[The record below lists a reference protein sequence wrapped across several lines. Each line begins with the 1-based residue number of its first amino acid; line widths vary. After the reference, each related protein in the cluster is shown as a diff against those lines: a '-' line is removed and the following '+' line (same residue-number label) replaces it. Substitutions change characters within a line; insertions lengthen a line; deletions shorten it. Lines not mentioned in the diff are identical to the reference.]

1 MCCCLVV
8 CREHLTWPWPLLQVG
23 PAARHAA
30 SYKNSRWQGALG
42 SRGQTGATSPVI
54 TSWFWSHRDTLRL
67 KRSSSWPLRELR
79 EYRKCMA
86 NSVLTCKT
94 TKQNKAGSLRAF
106 DEGSKPLIKVNFTS
120 QGQPLNGQA
129 TQQRRCHYKNPPIL
143 RAPGCQQLSPCPQQ
157 MFP

>member
-1 MCCCLVV
+1 MCCCLGV
-8 CREHLTWPWPLLQVG
+8 CREHLTWPWLLLQMR
-23 PAARHAA
+23 PAARHAV

-42 SRGQTGATSPVI
+42 CRGQTSSTRPVI
-54 TSWFWSHRDTLRL
+54 ISWFWSHHDTLRL
-67 KRSSSWPLRELR
+67 KCLSSWPLSELR
-79 EYRKCMA
+79 ESRKYIA

-106 DEGSKPLIKVNFTS
+106 DKGSKPLINVNFTS
-120 QGQPLNGQA
+120 KGQPLNGQA

-157 MFP
+157 VFP